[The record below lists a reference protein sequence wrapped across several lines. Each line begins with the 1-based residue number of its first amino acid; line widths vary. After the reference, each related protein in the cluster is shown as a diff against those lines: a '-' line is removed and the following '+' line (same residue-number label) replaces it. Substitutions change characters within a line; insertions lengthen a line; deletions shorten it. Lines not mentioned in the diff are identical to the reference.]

1 MYHPLTLDL
10 ELLRTL
16 RTVARVG
23 SFTAAAMRVHRT
35 QSAVSMQIKRLEEL
49 VGIQL
54 LRRNNQGIQLTAAG
68 ETLLAYASRM
78 LNANDEAVATLT
90 GATVA
95 GSVRLGMP
103 ADYAITFLSSVLP
116 FFAETF
122 PQVQV
127 EVRTDL
133 SPELICQLQ
142 GGELDLVLVTRG
154 DAGIPDG
161 ERVWRDPLRWVCARG
176 ESIPEKD
183 PLPLAVFPQGCS
195 YRIAMLAALE
205 DAGRSYR
212 IAYTSTSLPG
222 IQAAVMTGFAL
233 SVVSRDSVLP
243 GMRVLEPA
251 DGFPPLPDAEI
262 MLHTAPG
269 STTEPVRQVAD
280 YILGHLRNQAMK
292 AAPVAVS

>member
-23 SFTAAAMRVHRT
+23 SFTAAAARVHRT

-49 VGIQL
+49 VGLQL
-54 LRRNNQGIQLTAAG
+54 LHRNNQGIQLTAAG

-78 LNANDEAVATLT
+78 LNANDEAVAALT
-90 GATVA
+90 RATVA

-103 ADYAITFLSSVLP
+103 ADYALTFLSSVLP

-122 PQVQV
+122 PQVQI
-127 EVRTDL
+127 EVHTDL
-133 SPELICQLQ
+133 SPELMRRLHA
-142 GGELDLVLVTRG
+142 GELDLMLVPR
-154 DAGIPDG
+154 AEAVIPGG
-161 ERVWRDPLRWVCARG
+161 ELVWREPLCWVCARG
-176 ESIPEKD
+176 EPIPETN

-205 DAGRSYR
+205 EAGRSYR

-222 IQAAVMTGFAL
+222 IQAAVMTGFAI
-233 SVVSRDSVLP
+233 SIVSRDSVLP
-243 GMRVLEPA
+243 GMRVLEPV
-251 DGFPPLPDAEI
+251 DGFPSLPDAEI
-262 MLHTAPG
+262 MLHTTPG
-269 STTEPVRQVAD
+269 NSTEPVRQVAA

-292 AAPVAVS
+292 ASLVAAS